1 MLFLSLNPI
10 VSIAAVNSN
19 YVEIDKKVDKA
30 MRIVISY
37 FVCHST
43 DNIVILTCY
52 WWKTLSASSLN
63 VSRMFC
69 CWFTCSYLGWIC
81 VGIAEEPSNGFSV
94 ICHGNGL
101 MANGMSK
108 HVASATVDAKLDIH
122 KTPPPSKRLWCYM
135 LFFFT
140 LDCISF

>member
-52 WWKTLSASSLN
+52 
-63 VSRMFC
+63 
-69 CWFTCSYLGWIC
+69 
-81 VGIAEEPSNGFSV
+81 
-94 ICHGNGL
+94 
-101 MANGMSK
+101 
-108 HVASATVDAKLDIH
+108 
-122 KTPPPSKRLWCYM
+122 
-135 LFFFT
+135 
-140 LDCISF
+140 